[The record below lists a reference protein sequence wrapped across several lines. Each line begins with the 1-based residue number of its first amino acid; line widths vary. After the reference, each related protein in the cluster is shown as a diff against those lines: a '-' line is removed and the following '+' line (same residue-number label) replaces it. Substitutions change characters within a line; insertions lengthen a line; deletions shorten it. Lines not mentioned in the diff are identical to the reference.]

1 MAYTVKDVTSK
12 TGLSE
17 HTIRYYD
24 REGLFPNLERTPKGN
39 RLFSDIDLEWIE
51 LVCCLKDSGM
61 SIQDIKKFMLLC
73 QEGESTLEQRKTLLL
88 QHKKNILDQMKVLEK
103 GLSTV
108 NYKIEHYKEIGIF
121 HIDHPSLQK

>member
-1 MAYTVKDVTSK
+1 MNYTVKDVTKK

-24 REGLFPNLERTPKGN
+24 REGLFPNLKRSPKGN
-39 RLFSDIDLEWIE
+39 RLFSDTDLEWIE

-61 SIQDIKKFMLLC
+61 SIQDVKQFMLLC

-88 QHKKNILDQMKVLEK
+88 NHKKNILNQMKVLEK

-108 NYKIEHYKEIGIF
+108 DYKIDHYKEIGIF
-121 HIDHPSLQK
+121 HIDHPTIS